1 MLGSKTGK
9 RDIDRGIANAQKGI
23 TDIRAAFTKDP
34 HRQIALLEEQ
44 RDRHLTDA
52 RNYREKARGLFN
64 GPARLRMAEAAE
76 ASAEKAQAKAD
87 ALRAKHGI
95 TSEE

>member
-34 HRQIALLEEQ
+34 HRQIELLEEQ

-52 RNYREKARGLFN
+52 LNYREKARGLFN

-95 TSEE
+95 TGEE